1 MKEFKYMNRY
11 EEEAYLEGHNFI
23 LGIDEVG
30 RGPIAGEVTV
40 AGVILDKKKKIIG
53 LNDSKK
59 LSKKKRQELSLEI
72 KKKCLDYEIVSL
84 SADKVDE
91 IGISNAIREAVYEL
105 INNLSKRIKIDK
117 ILIDYMKIDLSI
129 NHLILKK
136 GDANSNSIA
145 AASIIAKVHR
155 DGLLEKLDTLYP
167 EYGFASHVGY
177 GTKKHIEAI
186 KKLGIIEG
194 VHRKTFEPIKTFIKE
209 SSEKNN

>member
-11 EEEAYLEGHNFI
+11 EEEAYLEGDNFI

-40 AGVILDKKKKIIG
+40 AGVILNKENKILG

-59 LSKKKRQELSLEI
+59 LSKSKREELSI
-72 KKKCLDYEIVSL
+72 KIKEKCLDYEIVSL
-84 SADKVDE
+84 SAKEVDE
-91 IGISNAIREAVYEL
+91 LGISNAIRKAVYIL
-105 INNLSKRIKIDK
+105 IDNLSKRIKIDK
-117 ILIDYMKIDLSI
+117 ILIDYMKIDLDI
-129 NHLILKK
+129 KHLILKK

-155 DGLLEKLDTLYP
+155 DHLLEKIALKYP
-167 EYGFASHVGY
+167 EYGFENHVGY

-186 KKLGIIEG
+186 KELGIIKG
-194 VHRKTFEPIKTFIKE
+194 VHRESFEPIKSFIKE
-209 SSEKNN
+209 NNEKNN